1 MDPEPRRNYEDSEHQ
16 TTIIQNIST
25 LDLTLHSHTEDES
38 ENFVFPQS
46 TEPVLEKPTLV
57 KNDNRLNQEKPA
69 LKNPLDNSCAY
80 KVELDDKNLKI
91 ISVEIDFL
99 KQSVCYLQSQL
110 STKSLEV
117 QTKDEKI
124 EKLEKVIEKQKKK
137 LKDLKSRVKFQESK
151 IGKLETRLPVYQEL
165 VEKYKAQQNSHIE
178 LDEKY
183 NKLEGLISKFDLKK
197 NKFTS
202 SSPRIKTPAS
212 PYRLGSPR
220 SKKLS

>member
-1 MDPEPRRNYEDSEHQ
+1 MDPEESDHQ

-46 TEPVLEKPTLV
+46 TEPMIEKLTLV
-57 KNDNRLNQEKPA
+57 RNDNQFNHEKQVEKFSSSSSNVYKGDLNE
-69 LKNPLDNSCAY
+69 
-80 KVELDDKNLKI
+80 KNLKI

-110 STKSLEV
+110 STKSLEI

-124 EKLEKVIEKQKKK
+124 EKLEKIIEKQKKK

-151 IGKLETRLPVYQEL
+151 ISKLESRLPMYQEL
-165 VEKYKAQQNSHIE
+165 VEKYKAQQVSQLE

-183 NKLEGLISKFDLKK
+183 NKLEGALSKFDIKK

-202 SSPRIKTPAS
+202 SSPRIKTQAS
-212 PYRLGSPR
+212 PYRLCSPR